1 MQKNGPSKNFNFLS
15 LSLYG
20 KQRYFSLE
28 TTFSVDL
35 QEPIGINVKQ
45 QVAFTLFMGSQT
57 QLTSFLLLFKEPAN
71 FERET
76 PLIKSWTIL
85 QNHCLSSGYQF
96 IYYEINNLEKAF
108 KFCTAGGLFRR
119 FLVNAIPNINAPVFH
134 WWTFRPQSCEHNICI
149 GLHTFQACS

>member
-1 MQKNGPSKNFNFLS
+1 MQKNGPSKNFNSLS

-45 QVAFTLFMGSQT
+45 QLAFTLFMGSQT
-57 QLTSFLLLFKEPAN
+57 QLTSFLLLFKEPTS

-76 PLIKSWTIL
+76 AIIKS
-85 QNHCLSSGYQF
+85 
-96 IYYEINNLEKAF
+96 
-108 KFCTAGGLFRR
+108 
-119 FLVNAIPNINAPVFH
+119 
-134 WWTFRPQSCEHNICI
+134 
-149 GLHTFQACS
+149 